1 MSVNLDA
8 CIHCN
13 LCVRACREVQVNDV
27 IGLSGRGR
35 DSKITFDLD
44 DEMGQSTCVACGECV
59 QACPTGALMPSSVLD
74 DFQIG
79 DRRDTDKEIKSV
91 CPFCG
96 VGCQVNLKVKEN
108 KIKFVDGINGPA
120 NEGRLCVK
128 GRFGFDYI
136 HNEQRLKKPLIRRE
150 DAPEKGLNVNPGNP
164 LTHFRE
170 ATWDEALDFVV
181 KGIKNVM
188 AKKGGE
194 GIAGLGLQNVQ
205 MRKLTFFKNLFVK
218 DLGIIM

>member
-1 MSVNLDA
+1 
-8 CIHCN
+8 
-13 LCVRACREVQVNDV
+13 
-27 IGLSGRGR
+27 
-35 DSKITFDLD
+35 
-44 DEMGQSTCVACGECV
+44 
-59 QACPTGALMPSSVLD
+59 MPSSVLD
-74 DFQIG
+74 NFQIG
-79 DRRDTDKEIKSV
+79 DRRDTDKEVKSV

-150 DAPEKGLNVNPGNP
+150 DAPKKGLNVNPNNP

-170 ATWDEALDFVV
+170 ATWGEALDFVV
-181 KGIKNVM
+181 KGIKN
-188 AKKGGE
+188 
-194 GIAGLGLQNVQ
+194 LNS
-205 MRKLTFFKNLFVK
+205 
-218 DLGIIM
+218 